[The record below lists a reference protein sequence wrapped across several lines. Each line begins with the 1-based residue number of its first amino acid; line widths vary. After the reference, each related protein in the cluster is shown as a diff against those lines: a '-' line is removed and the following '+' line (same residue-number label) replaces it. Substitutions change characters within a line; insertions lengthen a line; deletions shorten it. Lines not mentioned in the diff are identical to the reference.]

1 MASGIYVVVGLL
13 GIFFL
18 AISLPGINTRRK

>member
-13 GIFFL
+13 GIIFL
-18 AISLPGINTRRK
+18 AISLSGVSTRSK